1 MGFALPA
8 AIGAK
13 FARPELDVWCVAG
26 EGGFVMTAQELSVAV
41 EHQLDIKIV
50 LLNNFSLGMV
60 RQFQDDFYGG
70 VRSQVEL
77 THIPD
82 FVKLADAYGL
92 PAVRVDKLADVGP
105 AMDKAQRAKG
115 PFLIDFRI
123 DPEANVY
130 PIVPLGKNLNE
141 FWEAPQQ

>member
-1 MGFALPA
+1 
-8 AIGAK
+8 
-13 FARPELDVWCVAG
+13 
-26 EGGFVMTAQELSVAV
+26 MTAQELSVAV

-70 VRSQVEL
+70 VRSQVDL
-77 THIPD
+77 THMPD

-92 PAVRVDKLADVGP
+92 PARPRRQACRG
-105 AMDKAQRAKG
+105 RAALDAAERTKG

-130 PIVPLGKNLNE
+130 PIVPLGKSLND
-141 FWEAPQQ
+141 FWEARR